1 MHLRDLPM
9 SAQGS
14 GQKSEYMRLQTRFVV
29 SMSVGI
35 VAVLLASEAVRQ
47 SYEHRQ
53 MEGLAKRNPEL
64 MEAATRENLAPISQA
79 VLGGLVDAMSDGNMD
94 LFGKI
99 LARQRDIVGLEE
111 VSLFNTEGIAH
122 QSSKPEQVGRKM
134 DKVTLSQLV
143 NTGKRMDRRVETGF
157 ESYEPLMAAES
168 CLPCHMEWK
177 QGQVGGVLA
186 IRTSDAAFKRAQAG
200 WTKTLEGSRA
210 QTVLIGASVSLVLL
224 LVLIVLV
231 QALVR
236 RQLTRPLA
244 IATEVVTTVSRGDLS
259 RDVDPALCRR
269 NDEVGQLARAM
280 EEMIERLRKLLR
292 NLQEGV
298 NTIGAA
304 SQELSAA
311 ADQTAA
317 GVRLASGRSQTAAD
331 AASKSGEQAMTVAR
345 MISEASTSISSV
357 AEATSQMSGGI
368 TQVADSSEVA
378 RSTVERAAVQA
389 QKISLTMKALGEA
402 AQAIGQ
408 VTETITA
415 ISSQTK
421 LLALNATV
429 EAARAGNQ
437 GKGFA
442 VVASEFKNLAQQTAQ
457 ATHDVAE
464 RIASVQMSSSAAVG
478 ELESIAA
485 VIQNVG
491 STVRGTAE
499 AMVEQASLA
508 REVAQMLV
516 RAATGV
522 GEANRGV
529 AKSAQAARAIAG
541 DMSQLNSAVVEMR
554 AGGESVQRSAV
565 DLLTLAG
572 RLTEQARAFKLA

>member
-1 MHLRDLPM
+1 
-9 SAQGS
+9 
-14 GQKSEYMRLQTRFVV
+14 MRLQTRFVI

-47 SYEHRQ
+47 IYEHRQ
-53 MEGLAKRNPEL
+53 LEGLVKRNPEL
-64 MEAATRENLAPISQA
+64 MEAATRENIAPISQA
-79 VLGGLVDAMSDGNMD
+79 VLGGLMDTMSDGNMD
-94 LFGKI
+94 LFSKI
-99 LARQRDIVGLEE
+99 LARQRDIVGLDE
-111 VSLFNTEGIAH
+111 VSLFNAEGTAT
-122 QSSKPEQVGRKM
+122 QSSKTELVGRRL
-134 DKVTLSQLV
+134 DKIVLSQIV
-143 NTGKRMDRRVETGF
+143 STGKRMDRKVETGF
-157 ESYEPLMAAES
+157 ENYEPLIAAES
-168 CLPCHMEWK
+168 CLPCHMDWK

-186 IRTSDAAFKRAQAG
+186 VRASDAAFKRAQAG
-200 WTKTLEGSRA
+200 WTKAIEGSRA

-224 LVLIVLV
+224 LVLVILV

-244 IATEVVTTVSRGDLS
+244 IATEVVTTVSRGDLTH
-259 RDVDPALCRR
+259 DVDPALCRR

-280 EEMIERLRKLLR
+280 EEMIERLRTLLR

-298 NTIGAA
+298 STIGAA

-331 AASKSGEQAMTVAR
+331 AASKSGEQAMSVAKV
-345 MISEASTSISSV
+345 ISDASTSISSV

-368 TQVADSSEVA
+368 TQVADSSEAA
-378 RSTVERAAVQA
+378 RNTVERAAAQA
-389 QKISLTMKALGEA
+389 QRISLTMKTLGEA

-442 VVASEFKNLAQQTAQ
+442 VVAAEFKNLAQQTAQ

-464 RIASVQMSSSAAVG
+464 RIASVQTSSSAAVG
-478 ELESIAA
+478 ELENIAE

-491 STVRGTAE
+491 STVRSTAQ

-516 RAATGV
+516 QASTGV
-522 GEANRGV
+522 SEANRGV

-554 AGGESVQRSAV
+554 AGGESVQKSAV